1 MAELIW
7 GSFIEL
13 VKISFKM
20 LVLCC
25 SNQTPVFHGGALLVN
40 KNHPVTSEKPFLLRI
55 LPFSGCFWGAEQLQE
70 LLGAQNVMNHQGTE
84 ALGSL
89 RGDSLSHNALVTLVQ
104 PSPQPRCAPPAPV
117 WVPSWPRAHHP
128 QLLLPCQDNLI
139 TNPVS
144 RCF

>member
-89 RGDSLSHNALVTLVQ
+89 RGDNEPQCPCHPCPAKPPTPLCP
-104 PSPQPRCAPPAPV
+104 PSPGLGAQLALSPSSSAAAAMPR
-117 WVPSWPRAHHP
+117 
-128 QLLLPCQDNLI
+128 
-139 TNPVS
+139 
-144 RCF
+144 